1 MLLEVPSWRATKD
14 IKIREDIAEEV
25 ARIYGYEKIQE
36 KSLEGVLSITHEEPI
51 LLLQRSALTHFSM
64 HAWDEVYNYSFSNI

>member
-51 LLLQRSALTHFSM
+51 LLLQ
-64 HAWDEVYNYSFSNI
+64 